1 MVFSGFFE
9 MTMLVHHRDHI
20 IMSNIKNFS
29 FIFLLISFTF
39 QGAFA
44 QTKFVNEFLNI
55 GVGAR
60 AHGMFHAQVA
70 TVDDVSAALWNPAGL
85 SRIDAPLQVS
95 AMHAEWFGGVANYD
109 YLGLA
114 KSIDKEK
121 ESYGAISIIRMGID
135 NIPYTL
141 NLIGPDGS
149 VNYDNVS
156 DFSTADYAFFGSYGQ
171 KIGEFI
177 RVGGSAKVI
186 YRSIGRFAN
195 AWGFGMDLGANYELP
210 RFTFGLTARDITTTY
225 NSWSFNLT
233 DQEKL
238 VFSQTGNS
246 IPETSSELV
255 LPRVILGAAFHNNKE
270 NYLSKYTYTI
280 EMNLNINT
288 DGRASGL
295 IATNRFAI
303 EPVIGGEFGYADLVF
318 VRAGI
323 GNMQR
328 LVNDFNADTRS
339 LSVTPALGLG
349 LKLNRF
355 RIDYALNNIGSSAG
369 TGNLFSHIFS
379 LSIDFQPKSKS
390 TL

>member
-1 MVFSGFFE
+1 
-9 MTMLVHHRDHI
+9 MLINLKSNYQPLNCRI
-20 IMSNIKNFS
+20 YKIKMSNIKNFAL
-29 FIFLLISFTF
+29 IIILLFTF
-39 QGAFA
+39 SFWAQA

-70 TVDDVSAALWNPAGL
+70 TVNDVTAALWNPAGL
-85 SRIDAPLQVS
+85 SRIDAPLQAS

-109 YLGLA
+109 YLGIA
-114 KSIDKEK
+114 KQIDADKQ
-121 ESYGAISIIRMGID
+121 SYASLSIIRMGID

-171 KIGEFI
+171 KVGDFL
-177 RVGGSAKVI
+177 RVGASAKVI

-195 AWGFGMDLGANYELP
+195 AWGFGMDAGATYELP

-233 DQEKL
+233 DEEKQ
-238 VFSQTGNS
+238 VFTQTGNS
-246 IPETSSELV
+246 IPVTSSELV
-255 LPRVILGAAFHNNKE
+255 LPRVIIGAAFHNNKE
-270 NYLSKYTYTI
+270 NYVSKYSYTI
-280 EMNLNINT
+280 EMNLNLNT

-295 IATNRFAI
+295 IATDRFAV
-303 EPVIGGEFGYADLVF
+303 EPVIGGEFGYSNLVF

-355 RIDYALNNIGSSAG
+355 TIDYALNNIGSTAG
-369 TGNLFSHIFS
+369 AGNLYSHIFS
-379 LSIDFQPKSKS
+379 LSIDFQPRKSA
-390 TL
+390 L

>member
-1 MVFSGFFE
+1 MAFNHSIDSRCQ
-9 MTMLVHHRDHI
+9 L
-20 IMSNIKNFS
+20 IMSNIKKFS
-29 FIFLLISFTF
+29 LIVFFVFSIFQL
-39 QGAFA
+39 GHA
-44 QTKFVNEFLNI
+44 QKKFVNEFLNI

-70 TVDDVSAALWNPAGL
+70 TVDDVTSALWNPAGL
-85 SRIDAPLQVS
+85 SRIDAPLQAS

-109 YLGLA
+109 YLGIA
-114 KSIDKEK
+114 KQIDPEKSSFASI
-121 ESYGAISIIRMGID
+121 SLIRMGID

-171 KIGEFI
+171 KIGDFI

-186 YRSIGRFAN
+186 YRSIGSLAN
-195 AWGFGMDLGANYELP
+195 AWGFGLDAGATYELP
-210 RFTFGLTARDITTTY
+210 RFTFGVTARDISTTY

-233 DQEKL
+233 DEEKA
-238 VFSQTGNS
+238 VFTQTGNS
-246 IPETSSELV
+246 IPVTSSEV
-255 LPRVILGAAFHNNKE
+255 ALPRVILGAAFHNNKE
-270 NYLSKYTYTI
+270 NYTSKYTYTV
-280 EMNLNINT
+280 EMNLNLNT

-295 IATNRFAI
+295 ITTDRFAI
-303 EPVIGGEFGYADLVF
+303 EPVIGGEFGYSNLVF
-318 VRAGI
+318 IRAGV

-328 LVNDFNADTRS
+328 LVNDFNADTRA

-369 TGNLFSHIFS
+369 AGNLYSHIFS
-379 LSIDFQPKSKS
+379 LGIDFQPKKS
-390 TL
+390 AL